1 MRLAASQFS
10 GESSFGFYNKYLIA
24 LHKASNVQVGLHSF
38 FIMSKQTSPDTKWMF
53 GWKIFVLKNIFGGI
67 MGYSELRLILTKNML
82 PS

>member
-1 MRLAASQFS
+1 M
-10 GESSFGFYNKYLIA
+10 A

-38 FIMSKQTSPDTKWMF
+38 FIMSKHTSPDTKWML